1 MKKYKSQ
8 VLLFALLLLFVNA
21 LAQKERKV
29 TFVGGARSLQNSSS
43 MKVND
48 TVEDT
53 STVKNQ
59 TAGYALLDLGVDV
72 KPNKNTEI
80 MGMFR
85 IRNQFGGFWGAGV
98 DFQVRQL
105 WLKGVVGN
113 AVRYQVGDLNLKQTE
128 FTLYNYHSDQ
138 IDSLPTIF
146 ELQKNIVDYERF
158 YLNNNTWR
166 MQGADVAFGFSF
178 AKYISEINVD
188 AFIAR
193 LNATDF
199 ASTPD
204 RLMGATSFDLV
215 VNKNIQVGYNFN
227 SVFDVKGTALDSNV
241 FKNAINT
248 IDWKLNKDIKNTNL
262 AFCGEVGQS
271 KYEYSY
277 DTLAPDY
284 KDYFVNAYAVWDI
297 KKWNL
302 QATVG
307 YLNVGNEFRSIGAQS
322 KDINYNAQPVYYNR
336 YGNDQQLRPVSL
348 FDVVGND
355 NIYDRTINSKLMSE
369 NVTYNCVLPYGM
381 ATYNRLGM
389 YTKVQFS
396 TKKDIVINGEYY
408 NLREIEGTGTT
419 ALKHFA
425 MYKIFARVPINKLI
439 NSSKVLSVQA
449 GANFQQANRNG
460 NVEIENVDLKNM
472 QYQVGLTW
480 EFIKKF
486 ELLGGLVVQSSN
498 GADFTPDRNSYG
510 EIVYYN
516 LTNYDTQQQLL
527 AGGLRYNFTSKI
539 YLAAIFQ
546 SINFEDKTNIN
557 PDYRINQFGLLF
569 NMLF

>member
-8 VLLFALLLLFVNA
+8 VLLIALLLLFVNA
-21 LAQKERKV
+21 FAQKDRKV
-29 TFVGGARSLQNSSS
+29 TFVGGARSLQNNSS
-43 MKVND
+43 MKVDD
-48 TVEDT
+48 TVDDT
-53 STVKNQ
+53 STVKNVND
-59 TAGYALLDLGVDV
+59 GYALLDLGVDI

-85 IRNQFGGFWGAGV
+85 IRNEFGGFWGAGV

-105 WLKGVVGN
+105 WLKGVIGN

-128 FTLYNYHSDQ
+128 FTLYNYHGDQ
-138 IDSLPTIF
+138 IDSLPTVF
-146 ELQKNIVDYERF
+146 EIQKNIVDYDRF

-188 AFIAR
+188 AFIVR

-199 ASTPD
+199 QATPD
-204 RLMGATSFDLV
+204 RLMGATSIGLV
-215 VNKNIQVGYNFN
+215 INKNIQVGYNFN

-248 IDWKLNKDIKNTNL
+248 INWKLNKDIKNTNL

-307 YLNVGNEFRSIGAQS
+307 YLNVGNEFRSIGSQS
-322 KDINYNAQPVYYNR
+322 KDVNYNAQPVYYNR
-336 YGNDQQLRPVSL
+336 YGNEQQIRPISL
-348 FDVVGND
+348 FDVVGNQ
-355 NIYDRTINSKLMSE
+355 NIYDRTVSSKLMAE

-381 ATYNRLGM
+381 ATFNRLGM
-389 YTKVQFS
+389 YTKLQFS

-419 ALKHFA
+419 ALKHFD
-425 MYKIFARVPINKLI
+425 MYKIFARVPVNKLI
-439 NSSKVLSVQA
+439 NSNKVLSVQF
-449 GANFQQANRNG
+449 GANFQQANRTG

-472 QYQVGLTW
+472 QYQAGLTW

-498 GADFTPDRNSYG
+498 GADFTPDRNPYG

-527 AGGLRYNFTSKI
+527 AAGLRYNFTTKI
-539 YLAAIFQ
+539 YLAGIFQ
-546 SINFEDKTNIN
+546 SINYEDKTNIN

>member
-8 VLLFALLLLFVNA
+8 VLLVTLLFLFVNA
-21 LAQKERKV
+21 FAQKERKV
-29 TFVGGARSLQNSSS
+29 NFVGGARSLQTTSTMDIDKSI
-43 MKVND
+43 
-48 TVEDT
+48 EDT
-53 STVKNQ
+53 STVKNVSS
-59 TAGYALLDLGVDV
+59 GYALLDLGVDI

-105 WLKGVVGN
+105 WLKGVIAN

-128 FTLYNYHSDQ
+128 FTLYNYHGDQ
-138 IDSLPTIF
+138 IDSLPTVFDI
-146 ELQKNIVDYERF
+146 QKNIVDYERF
-158 YLNNNTWR
+158 YFNNNTWR
-166 MQGADVAFGFSF
+166 MQGANVDFGFSF
-178 AKYISEINVD
+178 AKYLSEVNVD

-199 ASTPD
+199 QSTPD
-204 RLMGATSFDLV
+204 RLMGATTIGVV
-215 VNKNIQVGYNFN
+215 VNKNIQFGYNFN
-227 SVFDVKGTALDSNV
+227 SVFDVKETALDSNV
-241 FKNAINT
+241 FDNTINT
-248 IDWKLNKDIKNTNL
+248 FNWKFNKDIKQINIAL
-262 AFCGEVGQS
+262 CGEAGQS
-271 KYEYSY
+271 QYNYSY

-284 KDYFVNAYAVWDI
+284 KDYFVNAYAVADI

-302 QATVG
+302 QVTAG
-307 YLNVGNEFRSIGAQS
+307 YLNVGNEFRSIGSQS

-336 YGNDQQLRPVSL
+336 YGNDQQIRPLSL
-348 FDVVGND
+348 LDVVSND
-355 NIYDRTINSKLMSE
+355 NIYSRTVNSKLMAE

-381 ATYNRLGM
+381 ATFNRLGM
-389 YTKVQFS
+389 YAKLQFA

-425 MYKIFARVPINKLI
+425 MYKIFARVPVNKFI
-439 NSSKVLSVQA
+439 NSNKVLSIQV
-449 GANFQQANRNG
+449 GANFQQAKRTG
-460 NVEIENVDLKNM
+460 NIEIENVDLKNM
-472 QYQVGLTW
+472 QYQAGLTW

-486 ELLGGLVVQSSN
+486 ELLGGLVVQNSN
-498 GADFTPDRNSYG
+498 GADFTPDRNPYG
-510 EIVYYN
+510 EIIYYN
-516 LTNYDTQQQLL
+516 LTNYDSQQQLM
-527 AGGLRYNFTSKI
+527 AIGLRYNFTSKI

-546 SINFEDKTNIN
+546 SINYEDKTNIN